1 MAEIANVC
9 LKLSNRAENVLVV
22 RQALNGFAEALELD
36 ALEANDIATAVT
48 EACNNVVLHAYGGE
62 GEGPL
67 EIEVFALE
75 HAVAVVVRDRGRG
88 IATEE
93 SDAATAQAGIGL
105 PVMRALARRVNFKGE
120 TGGGTEV
127 RMDFDAPR
135 AATLAPLSANG
146 MQAPI
151 VAGAAL
157 ANTIE
162 MTLAPASVART
173 VLPRV
178 LSALAARAYF
188 STDRISDVQLVADT
202 LVTTAPDSI
211 VGSHLG
217 VRVMLAPRD
226 LELRIGP
233 LRAGSARE
241 ILASDVD
248 GLGPV
253 LGRLTDDQLIAPDE
267 AAETLA
273 LRMLER
279 R

>member
-1 MAEIANVC
+1 
-9 LKLSNRAENVLVV
+9 
-22 RQALNGFAEALELD
+22 
-36 ALEANDIATAVT
+36 
-48 EACNNVVLHAYGGE
+48 
-62 GEGPL
+62 
-67 EIEVFALE
+67 
-75 HAVAVVVRDRGRG
+75 
-88 IATEE
+88 
-93 SDAATAQAGIGL
+93 
-105 PVMRALARRVNFKGE
+105 
-120 TGGGTEV
+120 
-127 RMDFDAPR
+127 
-135 AATLAPLSANG
+135 
-146 MQAPI
+146 
-151 VAGAAL
+151 
-157 ANTIE
+157 
-162 MTLAPASVART
+162 VART